1 MSEDTPDLL
10 SKARVIHDDTL
21 CLDAHADIVTTKT
34 SPQFL
39 SKGGA
44 SKVAPEKMREGGLN
58 SVVLALAVG
67 PGSRSERGVKFARE
81 QMQLQHATVL
91 QLLEADK
98 SIA

>member
-44 SKVAPEKMREGGLN
+44 SKVAPEKMR
-58 SVVLALAVG
+58 
-67 PGSRSERGVKFARE
+67 
-81 QMQLQHATVL
+81 
-91 QLLEADK
+91 
-98 SIA
+98 